1 MSNFLAVQRQMAVS
15 KTADQII
22 SGLNPT
28 VWLAARKETVY
39 ANNDPVGTATDW
51 SGNGYHATQ
60 SVAASK
66 PLFKTGVLNGLPTF
80 WFDGTDDGLVTP
92 TLPGTIHDGSFTIFC
107 VWRNSATGPRDIYDT
122 DPWNSGSYGGIHLPA
137 DTNYS
142 ANIRNTAISGQYSAY
157 DIATEWGNDNV
168 WRASSHTCNHTH
180 SSHALYNNGQPATP
194 WISRR
199 TYDPGTTQNNF
210 AMSIGCKNAG
220 SAPQYGILG
229 DIAEWIAFPDALST
243 ADRQALEDA
252 LGSTYG
258 ITITH

>member
-1 MSNFLAVQRQMAVS
+1 MSNFLALQRQMAAS
-15 KTADQII
+15 GQTTDQII
-22 SGLNPT
+22 AGLNPT

-39 ANNDPVGTATDW
+39 ADNDPVGVADDW
-51 SGNGYHATQ
+51 TGNLYRATQ

-80 WFDGTDDGLVTP
+80 RFDGSNDGLVTP

-107 VWRNSATGPRDIYDT
+107 VWRNSGT
-122 DPWNSGSYGGIHLPA
+122 SYRIPYETSPSSTVANGGFYI
-137 DTNYS
+137 TS
-142 ANIRNTAISGQYSAY
+142 TSGQTAQLRSTTSTGYSTYNAPS
-157 DIATEWGNDNV
+157 DWANDNV
-168 WRASSHTCNHTH
+168 WRVSSHICNHNH
-180 SSHALYNNGQPATP
+180 ASHKLYNNGQVPSP
-194 WISRR
+194 WTSASAA
-199 TYDPGTTQNNF
+199 DPGSTPNSHP
-210 AMSIGCKNAG
+210 MSIGCRDAG
-220 SAPQYGILG
+220 GSPAYGIVG